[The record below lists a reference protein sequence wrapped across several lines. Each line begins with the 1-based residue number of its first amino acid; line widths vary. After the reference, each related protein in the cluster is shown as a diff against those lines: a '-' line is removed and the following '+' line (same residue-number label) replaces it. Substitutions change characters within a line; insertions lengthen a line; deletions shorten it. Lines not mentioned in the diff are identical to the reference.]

1 MPVEVPVVRA
11 YILAVCVFVPVM
23 IASYVML
30 RSARRALRLS
40 LVFTAGAAAGFM
52 GTLWLGWALMRYRP
66 GDPTQDML
74 HIVLV
79 SAGAL
84 AGGVLAVFILGKIS
98 KSSPWRR
105 S

>member
-1 MPVEVPVVRA
+1 MPVEVPLLRA

-52 GTLWLGWALMRYRP
+52 GTLWLGWALMRYRL
-66 GDPTQDML
+66 GEPTPDVL
-74 HIVLV
+74 YLVLV

-84 AGGVLAVFILGKIS
+84 AGGVLAVLVLGKVS

-105 S
+105 L